1 MNIAL
6 IFAGG
11 TGSRMNS
18 SVCPKQFLPLYDKP
32 IIIYT
37 IEHFEEHPDIDGI
50 VISCIKSW
58 IPHLKALIKQFNI
71 KKVKKIVPGGNTGQE
86 SIFNGLTTIEKHF
99 PKESIVLIHDA
110 VRPILTEQLISH
122 NITSVKEFGNAI
134 TSALPTETPLSIDEN
149 HNINIVYKRDTF
161 RVAKAPQSFK
171 LVDILSIHRQ
181 AIEDQ
186 YHESIDSSSLMLK
199 YGVIIRLVE
208 GSSSNI
214 KITTPTD
221 YFIFKA
227 LIDAHYENQL
237 SDTQEGF
244 IIKY

>member
-18 SVCPKQFLPLYDKP
+18 KVCPKQFLTLYKKP

-37 IEHFEEHPDIDGI
+37 LEHFEHHPEVDGI
-50 VISCIKSW
+50 VISCIESW
-58 IPHLKALIKQFNI
+58 IPYLWDLLEEFNI
-71 KKVKKIVPGGNTGQE
+71 KKVKEIVPGGETGQE
-86 SIFNGLTTIEKHF
+86 SIYNGLKSIEKHF
-99 PKESIVLIHDA
+99 PQESIVLIHDA
-110 VRPILTEQLISH
+110 VRPILTDILISG
-122 NITSVKEFGNAI
+122 NIASVKKFDNAV
-134 TSALPTETPLSIDEN
+134 TSALPTETPLQVDKDN
-149 HNINIVYKRDTF
+149 YIVETHERSLF

-171 LVDILSIHRQ
+171 LIDILSIHRE
-181 AIEDQ
+181 AIKDGF
-186 YHESIDSSSLMLK
+186 STAIDSSSLMLK
-199 YGVIIRLVE
+199 YGKKIKLVE

-227 LIDAHYENQL
+227 LIDAKYENQL
-237 SDTQEGF
+237 SNNQEEF
-244 IIKY
+244 AIQ

>member
-37 IEHFEEHPDIDGI
+37 IEHFEDHPDIDGV
-50 VISCIKSW
+50 VISCIESW
-58 IPHLKALIKQFNI
+58 IPHLEALIKQFKI
-71 KKVKKIVPGGNTGQE
+71 KKVKAIVPGGNTGQE
-86 SIFNGLTTIEKHF
+86 SIFNGLVAIEKNF

-110 VRPILTEQLISH
+110 VRPILTEELISH
-122 NITSVKEFGNAI
+122 NISAVKEFGNAV

-149 HNINIVYKRDTF
+149 HNIDTVYERDFF

-171 LVDILSIHRQ
+171 LIDILSTHRQ
-181 AIEDQ
+181 AIKDQ
-186 YHESIDSSSLMLK
+186 YNSAIDSSSLMLK
-199 YGVIIRLVE
+199 YGVKIRLVE

-227 LIDAHYENQL
+227 LVDAHYENQL
-237 SDTQEGF
+237 SDSQKEFT
-244 IIKY
+244 IKY

>member
-18 SVCPKQFLPLYDKP
+18 SDCPKQFLPLYDKP

-37 IEHFEEHPDIDGI
+37 IEHFEEHPEIDGI
-50 VISCIKSW
+50 VISCIESW
-58 IPHLKALIKQFNI
+58 IPHLEALIKQFDI
-71 KKVKKIVPGGNTGQE
+71 KKVKEIVPGGNTGQE
-86 SIFNGLTTIEKHF
+86 SIFNGLVAIEKHF

-110 VRPILTEQLISH
+110 VRPILTEELISH
-122 NITSVKEFGNAI
+122 NISAVKEFGNAV
-134 TSALPTETPLSIDEN
+134 TSALPTETPLSIDNN
-149 HNINIVYKRDTF
+149 HNINTVYERDFF

-171 LVDILSIHRQ
+171 LIDILSVHRQ
-181 AIEDQ
+181 AIKDQ
-186 YHESIDSSSLMLK
+186 FNESIDSSSLMLK
-199 YGVIIRLVE
+199 YNATIRLVE

-227 LIDAHYENQL
+227 LVDAHYENQL
-237 SDTQEGF
+237 SATQNEF
-244 IIKY
+244 IIK

>member
-18 SVCPKQFLPLYDKP
+18 SVCPKQFLPLYEKP

-37 IEHFEEHPDIDGI
+37 IEHFEHHPEIDSI
-50 VISCIKSW
+50 VISCIDSW
-58 IPHLKALIKQFNI
+58 IPHLEKLLKEFNI
-71 KKVKKIVPGGNTGQE
+71 KKVKEIVPGGSTGQA
-86 SIFNGLTTIEKHF
+86 SIFNGLEAVERHF
-99 PKESIVLIHDA
+99 PEESVVLIHDA
-110 VRPILTEQLISH
+110 VRPILTEKLITD
-122 NITSVKEFGNAI
+122 NIASVKKFGNAV
-134 TSALPTETPLSIDEN
+134 TSALPTETPLQIDEN
-149 HNINIVYKRDTF
+149 HNIDIVYKRDLF

-171 LVDILSIHRQ
+171 LSDILSVHRQ
-181 AIEDQ
+181 AIEEQ
-186 YHESIDSSSLMLK
+186 YSSAIDSSSLMLK
-199 YGVIIRLVE
+199 YGATIRLIE

-227 LIDAHYENQL
+227 LVDAHYENQL
-237 SDTQEGF
+237 SDNQKEFT
-244 IIKY
+244 IKY